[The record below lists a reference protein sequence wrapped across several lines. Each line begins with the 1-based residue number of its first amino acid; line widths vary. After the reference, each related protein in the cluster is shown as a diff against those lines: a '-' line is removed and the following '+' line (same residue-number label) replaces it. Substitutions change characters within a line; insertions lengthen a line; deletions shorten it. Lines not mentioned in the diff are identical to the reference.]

1 MMNKKGFTLIELL
14 AVIAIIAIVSLI
26 AVPNMIGISDD
37 VRKEQ
42 MLNDAKKL
50 ISLARMKVNTDYD
63 IRNFISDK
71 CSATQCDFTISFLDN
86 SKDINEDPDGGTYGA
101 SSYVRYYKSGSTNT
115 FCVYLVGSKRF
126 LSTQTSGTITAD
138 CVPEN
143 RLNEKAIVKT
153 S

>member
-14 AVIAIIAIVSLI
+14 TVIAIIAIVSLI

-50 ISLARMKVNTDYD
+50 VSLAKMKVNTDYE
-63 IRNFISDK
+63 IRNFISDR
-71 CSATQCDFTISFLDN
+71 CTTTQCDFTIDFLDS
-86 SKDINEDPDGGTYGA
+86 SKDIDEDPDGGTYNA
-101 SSYVRYYKSGSTNT
+101 SSYVRYYKSGSANKY
-115 FCVYLVGSKRF
+115 CVYLKSSKRF
-126 LSTQTSGTITAD
+126 LSTQTSGTITAN
-138 CVPEN
+138 CVPEE
-143 RLNEKAIVKT
+143 RLNEKTIVKT